1 MMQPPDLDVGWKL
14 RELIPEI
21 ADEKEGKEGE
31 TEECEQ
37 DKPKKGKEGEA
48 AEEEVDEKEVE
59 EQEDDEKEGET
70 ATGRKRKRTDDKQK
84 KRCRRTKAMMQPPD
98 LDVGWKLRELIPEL
112 LQQREILDQ
121 LIKDDDNVAAH
132 RQRQTV
138 LQIGARILRLPVCP
152 GCFMEVPSTAAR
164 NQGSESW
171 RFHNQ
176 ATWCSFCGKT
186 GLQDFTR
193 THLEIAHKSLRRRVR
208 GEIEKVLQVLP
219 DSCGDLKALKQKL
232 ADLNIVFG
240 VGGGCK
246 AKKKKPKKAWLVSQV
261 GRTMERLLLEPSL
274 RAERLAMLFAL
285 RCLEVR

>member
-98 LDVGWKLRELIPEL
+98 LDVGWKLRELIPEIADEK
-112 LQQREILDQ
+112 RPR
-121 LIKDDDNVAAH
+121 ACCMWAG
-132 RQRQTV
+132 R
-138 LQIGARILRLPVCP
+138 G
-152 GCFMEVPSTAAR
+152 
-164 NQGSESW
+164 
-171 RFHNQ
+171 
-176 ATWCSFCGKT
+176 
-186 GLQDFTR
+186 TR
-193 THLEIAHKSLRRRVR
+193 S
-208 GEIEKVLQVLP
+208 
-219 DSCGDLKALKQKL
+219 S
-232 ADLNIVFG
+232 
-240 VGGGCK
+240 
-246 AKKKKPKKAWLVSQV
+246 
-261 GRTMERLLLEPSL
+261 
-274 RAERLAMLFAL
+274 
-285 RCLEVR
+285 